1 MESTLTQAR
10 VADAGIFFTIAAGFE
25 DRECVVL
32 QDALAIL
39 AEDGAP
45 DSMRI
50 YRLHEYE
57 IHLAAR
63 RLFLAGE
70 TASPLVVDAA
80 AVTSAATSQE
90 GN

>member
-1 MESTLTQAR
+1 MEPTVTEAR
-10 VADAGIFFTIAAGFE
+10 VANAGIFFTIAAGFE

-32 QDALAIL
+32 QDALATL
-39 AEDGAP
+39 AEDEAP
-45 DSMRI
+45 DYMQI
-50 YRLHEYE
+50 YRQHEYD

-70 TASPLVVDAA
+70 TSTPLVVDAA
-80 AVTSAATSQE
+80 AVSSTVTSQE